1 MANFFASLKAV
12 LVADSTLGALTTLIK
27 DDEDVGRDGL
37 QRKDLLASA
46 TATSI
51 SPALFIKWRSR
62 LPQDL
67 LLFNQE
73 QIFLEIFFYQEKGY
87 TTCEAMRNRV
97 LTLLHRQSITFDVG
111 FCLEI
116 YWRGDILR
124 SFDPAMEGV
133 SMERSRY
140 EARVTR
146 D

>member
-1 MANFFASLKAV
+1 MADFFASVKAT
-12 LVADSTLGALTTLIK
+12 LVADATLGAITTIIK

-37 QRKDLLASA
+37 QRRDLLASA

-51 SPALFIKWRSR
+51 SPSIFIKWRSR

-73 QIFLEIFFYQEKGY
+73 QIFFELYFYQEKGY
-87 TTCEAMRNRV
+87 TTCESMRNRV
-97 LTLLHRQSITFDVG
+97 LALLHQQQVQASSG
-111 FCLEI
+111 FCMAI
-116 YWRGDILR
+116 YWRGDVLR
-124 SFDPAMEGV
+124 SFDETLGGV

-140 EARVTR
+140 EARITR